1 MRYVP
6 GRNPR
11 KRAAFAAALALLAG
25 CGGSGGSDATRESV
39 VRGTGFRF
47 SAPAGWAVKR
57 SPRVVQ
63 ASEGVRLL
71 SVTRYPLVRAF
82 RPELWSMVVPEL
94 DRTASEVAKQQ
105 SGTVSASRTITVSG
119 RQARSYDI
127 DYEHDGKELV
137 ERITFVL
144 RGKTEYYLL
153 CRYDDGGTEA
163 CERLLATFAL
173 G

>member
-1 MRYVP
+1 MQV
-6 GRNPR
+6 
-11 KRAAFAAALALLAG
+11 
-25 CGGSGGSDATRESV
+25 
-39 VRGTGFRF
+39 
-47 SAPAGWAVKR
+47 
-57 SPRVVQ
+57 
-63 ASEGVRLL
+63 SEGVRLV

-82 RPELWSMVVPEL
+82 RPELWKKVIPEL
-94 DRTASEVAKQQ
+94 DRAAAQVAQQ
-105 SGTVSASRTITVSG
+105 QNGTVSASRTIRVSG

-127 DYEHDGKELV
+127 DYEHEGKELV

-153 CRYDDGGTEA
+153 CRYDGGDAEA